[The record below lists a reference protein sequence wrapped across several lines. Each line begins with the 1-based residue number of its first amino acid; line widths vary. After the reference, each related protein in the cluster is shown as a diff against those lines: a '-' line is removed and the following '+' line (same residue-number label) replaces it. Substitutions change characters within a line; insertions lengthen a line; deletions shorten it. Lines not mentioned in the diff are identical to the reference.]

1 MIPNNVVRYATRL
14 TYTTFLESGSVTM
27 YRAEPAG

>member
-1 MIPNNVVRYATRL
+1 MIPINGVRYATTL